1 MKQLL
6 TAIAII
12 TLSVPHAYA
21 ADGMTTV
28 ESEHDLETTKE
39 RLLNALTEAGMN
51 VFAEID
57 HSAGAQEAGME
68 LAPTRL
74 VMFGNPE
81 VGTQLMQCGR
91 SSAIDLPMKALIWE
105 DDQTVYVGYNNADY
119 LADRHDLEN
128 CDEVL
133 QQVGNALEGF
143 ANQAAGH

>member
-6 TAIAII
+6 TVIASL
-12 TLSVPHAYA
+12 TLLAPHAYA
-21 ADGMTTV
+21 ADGMTTM
-28 ESEHDLETTKE
+28 ESEHDVDTTHE
-39 RLLNALTEAGMN
+39 RLLDALTEAEMN
-51 VFAEID
+51 VFAEVD

-68 LAPTRL
+68 LASTRL

-105 DDQTVYVGYNNADY
+105 DDHTVYIGYNNADY

-128 CDEVL
+128 CDDVL
-133 QQVGNALEGF
+133 QQVADALEDF